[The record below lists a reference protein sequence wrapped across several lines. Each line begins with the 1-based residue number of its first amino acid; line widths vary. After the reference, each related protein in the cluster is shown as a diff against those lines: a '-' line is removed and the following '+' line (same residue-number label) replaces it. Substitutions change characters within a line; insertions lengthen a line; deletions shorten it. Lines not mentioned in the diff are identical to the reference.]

1 MSERL
6 ADDTALAARLD
17 AGSARANGPLGLDR
31 EDTSLDW
38 PRLAPLIHREGRYPV
53 LPRLTP
59 RQELALLCR
68 TLFREGYN
76 DHIAGHITYRQPD
89 GTLLVN
95 PWELAWDEV
104 TASDMVR
111 LDHNGR
117 VLEGDWNITP
127 AINVHLD
134 LHQTR
139 DDIAVAIH
147 NHPEWGS
154 VWAGA
159 QRIPPIYDQT
169 SAMVDGDP
177 ILYDEYRGTVEDRAA
192 GRSAVA
198 RLSESKWAL
207 LANHGVFVV
216 ARDIRQ
222 AHLRAITLEWR
233 CRLAW
238 RIEAL
243 GGGVPVAPETAY
255 GIGSRADSSG
265 FPFMWEAMARREIR
279 RDPGVL
285 D

>member
-1 MSERL
+1 MS
-6 ADDTALAARLD
+6 DSQHDTIVVRPD
-17 AGSARANGPLGLDR
+17 GCPAGELGLDR
-31 EDTSLDW
+31 TDTSLDW
-38 PRLAPLIHREGRYPV
+38 SQLAPLIKREGRFPV

-76 DHIAGHITYRQPD
+76 DHIAGHITYRLPD

-95 PWELAWDEV
+95 PWELTWDEV
-104 TASDMVR
+104 TASDMVH
-111 LDHNGR
+111 LDPDGN
-117 VLEGDWNITP
+117 VLSGEWNITP

-134 LHQTR
+134 LHR
-139 DDIAVAIH
+139 KRHDIGVAIH

-154 VWAGA
+154 VWSAA

-169 SAMVDGDP
+169 SSFVEGDP
-177 ILYDEYRGTVEDRAA
+177 LLYDEYRGTVDDENA
-192 GRSAVA
+192 GRSAVE

-233 CRLAW
+233 CKLAW
-238 RIEAL
+238 RVEAI
-243 GGGVPVAPETAY
+243 GGGVPVAPETASAL
-255 GIGSRADSSG
+255 GARTDGSG

-279 RDPGVL
+279 RDPAVL